1 MKNRFH
7 LLAMLLVLGMA
18 VGCDR
23 KESEVD
29 ATDPEPTNT
38 APAITDPGALSVVEG
53 STDLGSLTT
62 TDADGDT
69 VTLTLGGADAAAFD
83 LTDGSLSFAVGP
95 DFEVP
100 GDADGNNVYVLDLSG
115 SDGTDTTTL
124 TIEISVLDAFEG
136 RVIDGPV
143 SGADVFVDLNCNAL
157 KDEGEP
163 TGITDENGFFKAG
176 KVAPA
181 ADCKPKIISRGGT
194 DTTTGKVLPDLVL
207 VADLPADETKAV
219 ALTPL
224 STVLSSAETE
234 AEKQQVLDTLGLS
247 GTTPEQILTTDSW
260 AGAEANTEADIAI
273 QRVNQQVATI
283 LATAVAVADDG
294 DAATENAAS
303 NTTAAAL
310 SLISQVKAVNE
321 SNTNASVPVKLDLA
335 DPAVVISA
343 VTATVASAGRDEV
356 AAEVLSAIGKVVSD
370 VNTAAADVTVN
381 PTSTTAIAIAT
392 SAQNAIATDVVAVVI
407 GTTSVE
413 QFEEATTPSVIFE
426 NVVVVDAP
434 DFDNDGLADALDPDD
449 DNDGLSDTLDPFP
462 FDRTETADTDLD
474 GIGNNKDGDDDG
486 DGLLDTLDAFP
497 LIAIGTLTDS
507 DGDGR
512 PNDCDVTCQA
522 TGMSADNDDDNDG
535 ILDAGDAFSL
545 IAIGALTDTDGD
557 GAPDSCAASC
567 VSLGMSADT
576 DDDGDGILDTADAFS
591 LVAIGALTDTDGDG
605 APDSCAASCVSLGMS
620 ADTDDDNDGV
630 LDERDAFALISLG
643 GRLDTDGDGYPN
655 DCDAACLATSMTG
668 DLDDDN
674 DGIVDSND
682 AFPLIAIGA
691 LLDTDKNGAPNECD
705 TACLAS
711 GMTADLDDDGDGVSD
726 SLDSAPLD
734 SSVSEASGGT
744 GDADESGGGS
754 DSSGGTGSGDSS
766 GAGGVVD
773 SGANGGFKLPSTIT
787 VLKTEE

>member
-576 DDDGDGILDTADAFS
+576 DDD
-591 LVAIGALTDTDGDG
+591 
-605 APDSCAASCVSLGMS
+605 
-620 ADTDDDNDGV
+620 NDGV

-705 TACLAS
+705 TDCLAS

-766 GAGGVVD
+766 DSGGVVD
-773 SGANGGFKLPSTIT
+773 SGDSGGFRLPSTIT